1 MRICVYL
8 LARNAER
15 RSHGLTSR
23 PLAHAISR
31 RMAAS
36 RPREDAVAPLVGGE
50 LALRLRDACH
60 DLGAAHGELLPCAL
74 RVGRRHDDVSALR
87 RRRRAAFFLFSTR
100 RCLLCIWAYLCVSD
114 AISLR
119 ISHQG
124 SRSGVGRAVRGRKTQ
139 INADAAL
146 IRLFTSNKDSGTR
159 HRHSAVRATVRSG
172 SVS

>member
-1 MRICVYL
+1 MCIWTQAGYMRICVYL
-8 LARNAER
+8 LARNAAR
-15 RSHGLTSR
+15 RSHGLTQMRATTSGLLTESSFHAR
-23 PLAHAISR
+23 SGLA
-31 RMAAS
+31 
-36 RPREDAVAPLVGGE
+36 DATTTT
-50 LALRLRDACH
+50 
-60 DLGAAHGELLPCAL
+60 
-74 RVGRRHDDVSALR
+74 SALR

-159 HRHSAVRATVRSG
+159 RSAVHATVRSG